1 MSVHRFVDM
10 KVNVLND
17 LLFINDYWNLK
28 NKVKNVLNDERRTLD
43 LMIKL
48 GE

>member
-10 KVNVLND
+10 KANILND